1 MPPSRPRVANR
12 YHLVRAL
19 YTAAGFGVGVVGA
32 GLPRS
37 VAAQQPR
44 ATLVGHAID
53 RKSQA
58 PIRNA
63 QAALLGTR
71 RTASSDEQG
80 RFAHDSLPAGS
91 YVVQVRALGYTP
103 SSSVVELASGEVL
116 TRVFELEP
124 LPVQL
129 DPVTVER
136 TPSFAERRRRAF
148 ELRRAAGRG
157 YFVTQAQIERTNAR
171 SLADVLRDAPGVV
184 VQCRGAERCG
194 IRMARAPTQCRP
206 DFVVDGFPATLST
219 SLDMPVVGITGIEI
233 YRTLSETPLE
243 FLRADNVCGTVVI
256 WTRSER

>member
-1 MPPSRPRVANR
+1 
-12 YHLVRAL
+12 
-19 YTAAGFGVGVVGA
+19 VGLIGA
-32 GLPRS
+32 GLPRP
-37 VAAQQPR
+37 VAAQRPS

-58 PIRNA
+58 PIRDA
-63 QAALLGTR
+63 QATLLGTT
-71 RTASSDEQG
+71 RTATSDEQG
-80 RFAHDSLPAGS
+80 RFAHDSLAAGS
-91 YVVQVRALGYTP
+91 YVVQVRALGYTAI
-103 SSSVVELASGEVL
+103 SLVVELAPGDVL
-116 TRVFELEP
+116 TRVFALEP

-129 DPVTVER
+129 DPITVER
-136 TPSFAERRRRAF
+136 TPTFAERRRRGF

-171 SLADVLRDAPGVV
+171 SLADVLRDTPGVV
-184 VQCRGAERCG
+184 VLCRGAGRCG

-243 FLRADNVCGTVVI
+243 FLKSDNLCGTVVI

>member
-1 MPPSRPRVANR
+1 MASSRQRVANS
-12 YHLVRAL
+12 YQFVRGLWA
-19 YTAAGFGVGVVGA
+19 AAGLGLGLSGA
-32 GLPRS
+32 GLPRP
-37 VAAQQPR
+37 VAAQQPS
-44 ATLVGHAID
+44 AKLVGHAID
-53 RKSQA
+53 RRSHA

-80 RFAHDSLPAGS
+80 RFAHDSLLAGS
-91 YVVQVRALGYTP
+91 YVVQVRAVGYAAATG
-103 SSSVVELASGEVL
+103 VVELAPGEVL
-116 TRVFELEP
+116 SRVFELEP

-157 YFVTQAQIERTNAR
+157 YFVTQAQIERANAR
-171 SLADVLRDAPGVV
+171 SLGDVLRDAPGVV
-184 VQCRGAERCG
+184 VLCRGAGRCA
-194 IRMARAPTQCRP
+194 IHMARTPAQCRP
-206 DFVVDGFPATLST
+206 DFVVDGFPASLST

-243 FLRADNVCGTVVI
+243 FLKADNVCGTVVI